1 MKKNK
6 LSLEKF
12 RISKLDNP
20 SKILGGDVDD
30 GGATKL
36 GVKCVDK
43 SAKWVKC

>member
-20 SKILGGDVDD
+20 SKILGGYADD
-30 GGATKL
+30 GYTKI
-36 GVKCVDK
+36 KQICADK
-43 SAKWVKC
+43 SKKWV